1 MVYPVIGEPPLSGA
15 LQVTITLSG
24 LHIVVGADGCAGTW
38 AERMLTTF
46 ENVL

>member
-1 MVYPVIGEPPLSGA
+1 MIGEPPLSGA
-15 LQVTITLSG
+15 LQVIMTLSG
-24 LHIVVGADGCAGTW
+24 LHVVIGADGCAGTW